1 MSTSRLRFALGL
13 FVGLANVSAAWAA
26 EPNAAWLDRIDVAD
40 LKRHASFLASDTLEG
55 RQSGTRGSQA
65 AAAYL
70 AAELRKAGLAPAGS
84 GNDYRQPFGNR
95 YTNVVARLP
104 GNDPTLC
111 DEIIVIG
118 AHYDHVGYGTASN
131 SFGPLGVIHNG
142 ADDNASGVSA
152 LLEIAEAVAQSD
164 TPPARTVVFG
174 FWDGEE
180 VALLGSQHWVAIT
193 PNVATT
199 VKFALNLDM
208 IGRLRDEGVQVMGWR
223 SAAGLRTAL
232 SAANASEQIPFQFG
246 TVVTPDSD
254 HQSFYVARVP
264 VLHFDTGKHD
274 DYHRPTDDVERLNWT
289 GLRQIAR
296 VAAQIITRAANAE
309 SLPMF
314 RREAFHER
322 IPTTAKAD
330 ERTAPPVR
338 FGFTWRPDRIKEGIV
353 EVAQVVPGY
362 PAALAGLLPG
372 DRLLQFGRW
381 NSGTLAELRTEITR
395 SPSETAIT
403 WQRAGEPS
411 PRAAALRLLGDPV
424 RWGATGRVDAALPG
438 CILVADVVETS
449 PAETAGL
456 LPGDIVVELDDRAV
470 SQETWDRLA
479 TSTEAATLV
488 IERAGRRRTI
498 IAKPDQ
504 FSDSAR
510 ETVTA
515 RDASSE

>member
-1 MSTSRLRFALGL
+1 MLPCLL
-13 FVGLANVSAAWAA
+13 VEAA
-26 EPNAAWLDRIDVAD
+26 EPHSAWLDRIDVAD

-70 AAELRKAGLAPAGS
+70 AADLRKVGLSPAGG
-84 GNDYRQPFGNR
+84 GNDFRQPFGNR
-95 YTNVVARLP
+95 YTNVVARLT
-104 GNDPTLC
+104 GSDPALC
-111 DEIIVIG
+111 DEVIVIG

-142 ADDNASGVSA
+142 ADDNASGVAA
-152 LLEIAEAVAQSD
+152 LLEIAEAVVKLD
-164 TPPARTVVFG
+164 TPPARSIVFG

-180 VALLGSQHWVAIT
+180 VALLGSQHWVATT

-199 VKFALNLDM
+199 VKFALNLEM

-232 SAANASEQIPFQFG
+232 SAANAAEQIPFQFG
-246 TVVTPDSD
+246 AVVTPDSD
-254 HQSFYVARVP
+254 HQSFYAARVP
-264 VLHFDTGKHD
+264 VLHFDTGKHE

-296 VAAQIITRAANAE
+296 VAAQIVTHAANAE
-309 SLPMF
+309 SLPVF

-322 IPTTAKAD
+322 IPTTAKTD

-338 FGFTWRPDRIKEGIV
+338 FGFTWRPDRLKEGIV

-362 PAALAGLLPG
+362 PAALSGLLPG

-381 NSGTLAELRTEITR
+381 NSATLAELRAEITE
-395 SPSETAIT
+395 SPMETAIT
-403 WQRAGEPS
+403 WQRPGEPA
-411 PRAAALRLLGDPV
+411 PRAAALRLIGEPV
-424 RWGATGRVDAALPG
+424 RWGATGGIDPALPG
-438 CILVADVVETS
+438 CLVVSNVVETS

-456 LPGDIVVELDDRAV
+456 MPGDIVVELDGHVA
-470 SQETWDRLA
+470 SQTAWEALA
-479 TSTEAATLV
+479 QSAQTVNLV
-488 IERAGRRRTI
+488 IERLGRRREITV
-498 IAKPDQ
+498 KPYQ
-504 FSDSAR
+504 SAGSDHG
-510 ETVTA
+510 TVST